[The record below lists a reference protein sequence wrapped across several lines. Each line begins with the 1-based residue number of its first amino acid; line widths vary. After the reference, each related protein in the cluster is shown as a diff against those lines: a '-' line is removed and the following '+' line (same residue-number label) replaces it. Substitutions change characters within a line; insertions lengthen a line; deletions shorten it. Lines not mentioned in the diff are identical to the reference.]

1 MIFNRELLRKYF
13 IMGSQNC
20 HRDPNA
26 VLEEALAAGI
36 TAFQFREKGTGSL
49 SGEKKL
55 QLGRE
60 LRERCRAHDVPFF
73 INDDIELAE
82 ELEVDGIHVG
92 QDDMPVK
99 EVRTRFSDKIIGL
112 SISTQEELDRS
123 PLELVDYIG
132 VGPIFTTSTKE
143 DSKQTVGLEWIHTI
157 RAQFPDIPIVAIGG
171 IQTENAHS
179 AIEAG
184 ADGVSFITAV
194 TEADDIKEAAD
205 KL

>member
-1 MIFNRELLRKYF
+1 MTFKREVLRKYF

-36 TAFQFREKGTGSL
+36 TAFQYREKGTGSL
-49 SGEKKL
+49 NGKEKL
-55 QLGRE
+55 QLGKE
-60 LRERCRAHDVPFF
+60 LRECCRKHNIPFF
-73 INDDIELAE
+73 INDDIELASA
-82 ELEVDGIHVG
+82 LEVDGIHVG
-92 QDDMPVK
+92 QDDMPIE
-99 EVRTRFSDKIIGL
+99 EVRTKFPDKIIGL
-112 SISTQEELDRS
+112 SISTQEELNRS
-123 PLELVDYIG
+123 PLDLVDYIG
-132 VGPIFTTSTKE
+132 VGPIFATSTKE

-157 RAQFPDIPIVAIGG
+157 RAQFPNIPIVAIGG
-171 IQTENAHS
+171 IQIENAHS

-194 TEADDIKEAAD
+194 TEAEDIKEAVN

>member
-49 SGEKKL
+49 SGEEKL

-73 INDDIELAE
+73 INDDIELAD
-82 ELEVDGIHVG
+82 ELDVDGIHVG

-99 EVRTRFSDKIIGL
+99 EVRTRFPDKIIGL

-194 TEADDIKEAAD
+194 TEADHIKKAVD

>member
-171 IQTENAHS
+171 IQTENAPS
-179 AIEAG
+179 VIEAG

>member
-1 MIFNRELLRKYF
+1 MTFNREMLRKYF

-36 TAFQFREKGTGSL
+36 TAFQFREKGSGSL
-49 SGEKKL
+49 SREEKL

-60 LRERCRAHDVPFF
+60 LRERCRAHGVPFF
-73 INDDIELAE
+73 INDDIELAD
-82 ELEVDGIHVG
+82 ELDVDGIHVG
-92 QDDMPVK
+92 QDDMPVR
-99 EVRTRFSDKIIGL
+99 EVRTRFPDKIIGL

-157 RAQFPDIPIVAIGG
+157 RAQFPSIPIVAIGG

>member
-1 MIFNRELLRKYF
+1 MTFNREMLRKYF

-36 TAFQFREKGTGSL
+36 TAFQFREKGSGSL
-49 SGEKKL
+49 SGEEKL

-157 RAQFPDIPIVAIGG
+157 RAQFPNIPIVAIGG

>member
-36 TAFQFREKGTGSL
+36 TTFQFREKGTGSL

>member
-171 IQTENAHS
+171 IQTENAPS

>member
-1 MIFNRELLRKYF
+1 MTFKREALRKYF

-36 TAFQFREKGTGSL
+36 TAFQYREKGTGSL
-49 SGEKKL
+49 NGKEKL
-55 QLGRE
+55 QLGKE
-60 LRERCRAHDVPFF
+60 LRECCRKHNIPFF
-73 INDDIELAE
+73 INDDIELASA
-82 ELEVDGIHVG
+82 LEVDGIHVG
-92 QDDMPVK
+92 QDDMPIE
-99 EVRTRFSDKIIGL
+99 EVRTKFPDKIIGL
-112 SISTQEELDRS
+112 SISTQEELNRS
-123 PLELVDYIG
+123 PLDLVDYIG
-132 VGPIFTTSTKE
+132 VGPIFATSTKE

-157 RAQFPDIPIVAIGG
+157 RAQFPNIPIVAIGG
-171 IQTENAHS
+171 IQIENAHS

-194 TEADDIKEAAD
+194 TEAEDIKEAVN

>member
-157 RAQFPDIPIVAIGG
+157 RAQFPNIPIVAIGG

>member
-1 MIFNRELLRKYF
+1 MIFKREVLRKYF

-20 HRDPNA
+20 HKDPNA
-26 VLEEALAAGI
+26 ILEEALAAGI

-73 INDDIELAE
+73 INDYIELAD

-92 QDDMPVK
+92 QDDMPVE
-99 EVRTRFSDKIIGL
+99 EVRARFPDKLIGL

-123 PLELVDYIG
+123 PLDLVDYIG
-132 VGPIFTTSTKE
+132 VGPIFATSTKE

-157 RAQFPDIPIVAIGG
+157 RAQFSDIPIVAIGG

-194 TEADDIKEAAD
+194 TEAEDIKEAVN

>member
-132 VGPIFTTSTKE
+132 VGPIFTTSTKRIQNKRS
-143 DSKQTVGLEWIHTI
+143 DWSGFIPSALNFQIYQSWQLEAF
-157 RAQFPDIPIVAIGG
+157 RQKMPLLP
-171 IQTENAHS
+171 
-179 AIEAG
+179 
-184 ADGVSFITAV
+184 
-194 TEADDIKEAAD
+194 
-205 KL
+205 